1 MRYLTTLDVDD
12 AWLDAL
18 AKACPSLE
26 IRRHRADSAEDVPAD
41 VWAQTEILHTGYV
54 LPDPASVPRLR
65 WIQLD
70 TSGVEHVRAH
80 PIWSS
85 GVEITTLGGIAP
97 VPMAEFVIASV
108 LDLAHHAPAVAALR
122 RRRAWPSPAERLA
135 SLTPLPVDGA
145 TLTVVG
151 YGRIGREVARIAHT
165 LGLAVVAL
173 SRRGPRAEE
182 PDIHFDTG
190 RPFEHAAQVE
200 HLPVSALPEV
210 LARTDYLVVVVPLTP
225 ETAGLLGERELGR
238 IKPGSCVVNVS
249 RGGVVDETAL
259 LAALD
264 AGRVRYAAMDV
275 FDDEPLP
282 ADSPWWEHDQVLV
295 TPHIAGLAPRYSEQ
309 VLDLVCTN
317 VLRIEEGRPLLNR
330 ADRAAGY

>member
-1 MRYLTTLDVDD
+1 MNYLTTLDVDD

-18 AKACPSLE
+18 AKACPSLDV
-26 IRRHRADSAEDVPAD
+26 RRYRAESADEVPAD

-70 TSGVEHVRAH
+70 TSGIEHVRAH
-80 PIWSS
+80 PIWSA

-135 SLTPLPVDGA
+135 SLTPLAVDGA

-151 YGRIGREVARIAHT
+151 YGRIGHEVARIAHT
-165 LGLAVVAL
+165 LGMTVVAL
-173 SRRGPRAEE
+173 SRRGPGAREA
-182 PDIHFDTG
+182 DTHFDTG
-190 RPFEHAAQVE
+190 RAFDHAAHVE
-200 HLPVSALPEV
+200 HRPATALPDV
-210 LARTDYLVVVVPLTP
+210 LPRTDFLVVVVPLTP
-225 ETAGLLGERELGR
+225 ETAGLIGAQEFAR
-238 IKPGSCVVNVS
+238 IRPGACVVNVS
-249 RGGVVDETAL
+249 RGGVVVEEAL
-259 LAALD
+259 LEAL
-264 AGRVRYAAMDV
+264 GSSQVRYAALDV

-317 VLRIEEGRPLLNR
+317 VVRIEEGRPLLNR